1 MENKDYRGGSGW
13 GLGGQETAS
22 SSGCKHWG
30 RVQLCGTLA
39 TGMKMLQKFEKNGGM
54 PGGTEH
60 LLQGQVR
67 LPFV

>member
-1 MENKDYRGGSGW
+1 M
-13 GLGGQETAS
+13 GLGGTEETAS
-22 SSGCKHWG
+22 SSGCEHWG
-30 RVQLCGTLA
+30 LVQLRGTLE

-60 LLQGQVR
+60 LPQGQVK